1 MRGIGWKIGTLAVA
15 GVLLGSSVAS
25 AENIQHFEP
34 SPGPTGGFTLEDHRT
49 PGHLRLTTDLYANY
63 GREPLVIVDAS
74 GKNEQ
79 QVVGHMTT
87 FDVLAG
93 ITLMDRLLLSVHL
106 PINHVL
112 GDGAKVEDQEG
123 FSLGDIR
130 LLPRARILGGDE
142 GLGLA
147 VAVPVS
153 FPTGNT
159 RGHTGAGAIG
169 FNPKAIVGYDFGG
182 LDAYANLGVRASTDS
197 ETIDGT
203 DTKVGAALTYTI
215 GVGYALNTV
224 RLIAEGYGSV
234 PFEDA
239 TKKTTTNPLEALAGV
254 RWAFGHGLH
263 LNGGGGLGIIGDAGT
278 PAFRLLLGVGYQ
290 AGEHDAADD
299 GPAVDAAISEAPKPE
314 EHPGGE
320 PEGTHAAVVAPAT
333 DKPAD
338 EDANF
343 AEGGEAEAAVA
354 DGARAAESQALAERR
369 RQEGEA
375 AAAAERKR
383 AEEAAA
389 EAERAE
395 ARRLAAAEVA
405 ADDGEPPPNHGKKR
419 REARP
424 TAEESGEDAVAE
436 VPDTQEDAP
445 PKKPKK
451 PKADA
456 DGEGSGG
463 GLEIREAPEG
473 RVLALGRETGAGK
486 KGGHKK
492 RPSVYF
498 SEGSTTLD
506 RRAEKELEKLAA
518 LFERAPKNA
527 KLRISGHADNL
538 ASPEVSLKQSRKRAQ
553 AVKAWLVDNGVPAK
567 RIVLEWFGDTA
578 PIGKN
583 KTEAGRSVNRRV
595 DYAFVVFD
603 E

>member
-1 MRGIGWKIGTLAVA
+1 MSQAGFDAAFAEISSWPGYALTPLVSLPKLAQQLGVAEILYKDERGRFGLGSFKALGGAYAVA
-15 GVLLGSSVAS
+15 NVVAFGLFGMLFYPYLAHSLLGSS
-25 AENIQHFEP
+25 
-34 SPGPTGGFTLEDHRT
+34 
-49 PGHLRLTTDLYANY
+49 
-63 GREPLVIVDAS
+63 
-74 GKNEQ
+74 
-79 QVVGHMTT
+79 
-87 FDVLAG
+87 
-93 ITLMDRLLLSVHL
+93 
-106 PINHVL
+106 
-112 GDGAKVEDQEG
+112 
-123 FSLGDIR
+123 
-130 LLPRARILGGDE
+130 
-142 GLGLA
+142 
-147 VAVPVS
+147 
-153 FPTGNT
+153 
-159 RGHTGAGAIG
+159 
-169 FNPKAIVGYDFGG
+169 
-182 LDAYANLGVRASTDS
+182 
-197 ETIDGT
+197 ETIGLFLGT
-203 DTKVGAALTYTI
+203 AIHDTSQVVGAALTYTI
-215 GVGYALNTV
+215 GVGYALNTL
-224 RLIAEGYGSV
+224 RFIAEGYGSV

-254 RWAFGHGLH
+254 RWAIGHGLH

-278 PAFRLLLGVGYQ
+278 PAFRLLMGVGFQ
-290 AGEHDAADD
+290 AGEHDAAED
-299 GPAVDAAISEAPKPE
+299 GPAVEPQITEAPKPE
-314 EHPGGE
+314 DTHP
-320 PEGTHAAVVAPAT
+320 AAIASAAPAAPAT
-333 DKPAD
+333 EDD
-338 EDANF
+338 DANF

-354 DGARAAESQALAERR
+354 EGARAAESQALGERR
-369 RQEGEA
+369 RQESEA

-395 ARRLAAAEVA
+395 ARRVAAAEVA

-424 TAEESGEDAVAE
+424 TEEEAAEDAVAAAH
-436 VPDTQEDAP
+436 DTEEDSP

-451 PKADA
+451 PKAEA
-456 DGEGSGG
+456 EGSGDG
-463 GLEIREAPEG
+463 VEIREAPEG
-473 RVLALGRETGAGK
+473 RVLALGQTSGAGK

-498 SEGSTTLD
+498 SETSTTLD
-506 RRAEKELEKLAA
+506 RRAEKELEKLAE

-527 KLRISGHADNL
+527 KLRLSGHADNL

>member
-1 MRGIGWKIGTLAVA
+1 MRGIGWTIGSFAVA
-15 GVLLGSSVAS
+15 GVLLGSGAAS
-25 AENIQHFEP
+25 AESIQHFEP
-34 SPGPTGGFTLEDHRT
+34 SPGPTGGFSLEDHRT
-49 PGHLRLTTDLYANY
+49 PGHLRLTTDVYANY
-63 GREPLVIVDAS
+63 GREPLVIVDAT

-79 QVVGHMTT
+79 QIVGHMTT

-93 ITLMDRLLLSVHL
+93 ITLMDRLLLSVHV

-112 GDGAKVEDQEG
+112 GDGAKTEEQEG
-123 FSLGDIR
+123 FSLGDLR
-130 LLPRARILGGDE
+130 LLPRVRILGGDE

-147 VAVPVS
+147 VAAPVS
-153 FPTGNT
+153 FPTGNAH
-159 RGHTGAGAIG
+159 GHTGIGAVG

-182 LDAYANLGVRASTDS
+182 LDLYANLGVRAATDS
-197 ETIDGT
+197 EKIDGT
-203 DTKVGAALTYTI
+203 DTKVGASLTYTV
-215 GVGYALNTV
+215 GAGYALNTV
-224 RLIAEGYGSV
+224 RFIAEGYGSV

-278 PAFRLLLGVGYQ
+278 PAFRLLLGAGYQ
-290 AGEHDAADD
+290 APEHDPADD
-299 GPAVDAAISEAPKPE
+299 GPAVEAEIAETPKPE
-314 EHPGGE
+314 DNHAAESE
-320 PEGTHAAVVAPAT
+320 ATHAVAAPASAAAA
-333 DKPAD
+333 DDEGNPA
-338 EDANF
+338 EA
-343 AEGGEAEAAVA
+343 GEAEAEVA
-354 DGARAAESQALAERR
+354 DSARAAAAQALTERV
-369 RQEGEA
+369 RQASEA
-375 AAAAERKR
+375 AAAAERQR

-424 TAEESGEDAVAE
+424 PEDGEDASAE
-436 VPDTQEDAP
+436 VPDTEEAPP

-451 PKADA
+451 PKPEAEA
-456 DGEGSGG
+456 SEG

-473 RVLALGRETGAGK
+473 RVLALGQGTGAAK

-498 SEGSTTLD
+498 AEASTTLD
-506 RRAEKELEKLAA
+506 RRAEKELEKVVE

>member
-1 MRGIGWKIGTLAVA
+1 MRGIGWKIGSLAVA

-79 QVVGHMTT
+79 QIVGHMTT

-93 ITLMDRLLLSVHL
+93 ITLMDRLLLSIHL

-112 GDGAKVEDQEG
+112 GDGAAVEEQEG

-130 LLPRARILGGDE
+130 LLPRVRILGGDE

-159 RGHTGAGAIG
+159 RGHTGIGAVG

-182 LDAYANLGVRASTDS
+182 LDAYANLGVRASTDA

-215 GVGYALNTV
+215 GVGYALNAV
-224 RLIAEGYGSV
+224 RFIAEGYGSV

-290 AGEHDAADD
+290 AGEPDPADD
-299 GPAVDAAISEAPKPE
+299 GPAVDAAITEAPKPE
-314 EHPGGE
+314 D
-320 PEGTHAAVVAPAT
+320 TQTAVVAPT
-333 DKPAD
+333 VSEEPAAD
-338 EDANF
+338 DANF

-354 DGARAAESQALAERR
+354 EGARVAESSALAERR
-369 RQEGEA
+369 RQESEA

-395 ARRLAAAEVA
+395 ARRVAAAEVA

-419 REARP
+419 RDAP
-424 TAEESGEDAVAE
+424 PAEVESGED
-436 VPDTQEDAP
+436 TAP
-445 PKKPKK
+445 AR
-451 PKADA
+451 ADR
-456 DGEGSGG
+456 EP
-463 GLEIREAPEG
+463 EIREAPEG
-473 RVLALGRETGAGK
+473 RVLALGQPSGAGK

-506 RRAEKELEKLAA
+506 RRAEKELEKLAE

-567 RIVLEWFGDTA
+567 RIVTEWYGDTA